1 MQKFYRVKSGSLVY
15 YKSTLLD
22 TPHMFTTKAGGVST
36 GYLSSLNLGSNRG
49 DDPACVAQN
58 YEIVARELGADAGR
72 ITRAKQVHGDE
83 VAVID
88 ERSAGRGSSKPKF
101 EGVDAMVTNLTGTP
115 LAGYYADC
123 VLTMLYDPVSRSIG
137 VCHSGWRGTANGILK
152 KTVRTMQEAY
162 GARPEHIRAVIG
174 PSIRQC
180 CFETDRDVPDAM
192 RDTMGDAAVPYIKK
206 ADGKYWIDL
215 QGINAAHLRNAG
227 VQLIQDSGICTKC
240 EKEQFWSH
248 RATNGKRGV
257 QGGIIM
263 LRQEETQ

>member
-1 MQKFYRVKSGSLVY
+1 MHQFRRIKSGELIY

-22 TPHMFTTKAGGVST
+22 TPHMFTTKMGGVST

-49 DDPACVAQN
+49 DDPTCVARN
-58 YEIVARELGADAGR
+58 YQIIARELGADSER

-88 ERSAGRGSSKPKF
+88 EQQAGRGSSKPKF
-101 EGVDAMVTNLTGTP
+101 QGVDAMVTNLPDTP
-115 LAGYYADC
+115 LIGYYADC

-137 VCHSGWRGTANGILK
+137 VCHSGWRGTANGILS
-152 KTVRTMQEAY
+152 KTVRTMCKAY
-162 GARPEHIRAVIG
+162 GAQPSDIRAVIG

-192 RDTMGDAAVPYIKK
+192 RETMGADVLPYIRK
-206 ADGKYWIDL
+206 ANGKYWIDL
-215 QGINAAHLRNAG
+215 QGINAAHLKREG
-227 VQLIQDSGICTKC
+227 VQYIHDSGVCTKC
-240 EKEQFWSH
+240 RSKEFWSH

-257 QGGIIM
+257 QGGMI
-263 LRQEETQ
+263 LLKQEEGK

>member
-1 MQKFYRVKSGSLVY
+1 MEQFQRVTSGELVY
-15 YKSTLLD
+15 YRSTLLD
-22 TPHMFTTKAGGVST
+22 TPHMFTTKAGGVSQ

-58 YEIVARELGADAGR
+58 YRIISQELHTDADR

-83 VAVID
+83 VIVVD
-88 ERSAGRGSSKPKF
+88 ESNAGRGSSKPKF
-101 EGVDAMVTNLTGTP
+101 EAVDALVTNLPNTP
-115 LAGYYADC
+115 LIGFYADC
-123 VLTMLYDPVSRSIG
+123 VLTMLYDPVSRCIG

-152 KTVRTMQEAY
+152 KTVRTLREAY
-162 GARPEHIRAVIG
+162 GARPENIRAVIG

-192 RDTMGDAAVPYIKK
+192 REAMGDTVQPYIRE

-215 QGINAAHLRNAG
+215 QGINAAHLKNAG
-227 VQLIQDSGICTKC
+227 VTQIHDSGLCTKC
-240 EKEQFWSH
+240 RSGEFWSH

-257 QGGIIM
+257 QGGIIL
-263 LRQEETQ
+263 LREETT

>member
-1 MQKFYRVKSGSLVY
+1 MHQFCRITSGELVY

-49 DDPACVAQN
+49 DDPACVARN
-58 YEIVARELGADAGR
+58 YQIIAQELGADADR

-88 ERSAGRGSSKPKF
+88 EHNVGRGSSKPKF
-101 EGVDAMVTNLTGTP
+101 EGVDAMVTNLPETP
-115 LAGYYADC
+115 LIGYYADC

-137 VCHSGWRGTANGILK
+137 VCHSGWRGTANGILP

-162 GARPEHIRAVIG
+162 GAQPENIRAVIG

-192 RDTMGDAAVPYIKK
+192 QDTMGDAVLPYIRQ
-206 ADGKYWIDL
+206 ANGKYWIDL

-227 VQLIQDSGICTKC
+227 VLHIHDSGICTKC
-240 EKEQFWSH
+240 RSEEFWSH

-257 QGGIIM
+257 QGGMI
-263 LRQEETQ
+263 LLKREETR